1 MLTSEAPFHEMIC
14 RKKNQKKQILETV
27 INTCVPIIKQ
37 HWKKMVEIPQEC
49 DFITWRVQKF
59 VRKMKQFVKKYYIT

>member
-14 RKKNQKKQILETV
+14 RKKKQKKQILETV